1 VPTKV
6 KYPETGLGHGHAPER
21 IVIERRETVAVIES
35 DPYGTDPIV
44 VVAFTKMGEVLNEQ
58 ASKADTPDNGALEF
72 EYMGVRFQGTY
83 EPANYQG

>member
-1 VPTKV
+1 MPRKGDVL
-6 KYPETGLGHGHAPER
+6 EQGHGHEQAR

-58 ASKADTPDNGALEF
+58 AGRADTPHGALEF
-72 EYMGVRFQGTY
+72 EYLGVRFQGTF
-83 EPANYQG
+83 EHGT